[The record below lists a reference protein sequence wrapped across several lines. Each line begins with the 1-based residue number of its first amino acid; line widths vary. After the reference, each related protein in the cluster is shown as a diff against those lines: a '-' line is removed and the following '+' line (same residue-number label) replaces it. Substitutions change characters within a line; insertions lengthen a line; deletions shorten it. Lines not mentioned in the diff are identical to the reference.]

1 MRNRKPNLHA
11 TPSLLLGLVFSFL
24 LAMPAWAADFRSVSV
39 AKAVSYDAPSLEAK
53 KMLIFSQDYPLE
65 VIVNLGEWLKVR
77 DATGTLS
84 WVEAKQMVQ
93 KRMVVA
99 TASTAVRQADNADAP
114 LVATLEKDVVVEL
127 VTDNK
132 NGWVKVKHANGV
144 SGFVQSSQLWGAQ

>member
-24 LAMPAWAADFRSVSV
+24 LAIPAWAADFRAVLV
-39 AKAVSYDAPSLEAK
+39 AKAVAYDAPSLEAK
-53 KMLIFSQDYPLE
+53 KVLIFSQGYPLE

-84 WVEAKQMVQ
+84 WVEAKQTAQ

-99 TASTAVRQADNADAP
+99 TTNTAVRQADNADAA
-114 LVATLEKDVVVEL
+114 LLATLEKDVVVEL
-127 VTDNK
+127 VADNK

-144 SGFVQSSQLWGAQ
+144 TGFVQSSQLWGAQ

>member
-24 LAMPAWAADFRSVSV
+24 LVIPAWAADFRAVLV
-39 AKAVSYDAPSLEAK
+39 AKAVTYDAPSAEAK
-53 KMLIFSQDYPLE
+53 KMLIFTQGYPLE

-77 DATGTLS
+77 DAAGTLS

-93 KRMVVA
+93 KRMVIA

-114 LVATLEKDVVVEL
+114 LVATLEKDVAVEL
-127 VTDNK
+127 VADNK
-132 NGWVKVKHANGV
+132 NGWVKIKHAGGI
-144 SGFVQSSQLWGAQ
+144 SGYVQSSQLWGM